1 VRGWKI
7 CRDDYFAE
15 AYAGTAGMAAEIVV
29 EIVALVAVGKEKVV
43 VVGGIAV
50 CGFGP
55 AAGAVPGVE
64 LGRTGSQMEIVLFGS
79 PLAELAA
86 VWAVSGKDHFVA
98 AAEWWRTGLVVGI
111 AAVGE
116 TRTVQ
121 VECQKD

>member
-1 VRGWKI
+1 
-7 CRDDYFAE
+7 
-15 AYAGTAGMAAEIVV
+15 
-29 EIVALVAVGKEKVV
+29 
-43 VVGGIAV
+43 
-50 CGFGP
+50 
-55 AAGAVPGVE
+55 
-64 LGRTGSQMEIVLFGS
+64 MEIVLFGS

-111 AAVGE
+111 AVVGE